1 MEGIS
6 NLLKKLSVEDVE
18 KLKALMSIIP
28 EAASKEIVTLRVFA
42 EEYRI
47 LIQNNRSV
55 SYLHSVNIALNYFL
69 EFSGPQTPINSISLK
84 EIESFIM
91 SLKKKVKKGYA
102 VYYRNLKSAF
112 NKAKDW
118 GYVKE
123 NYFTKIKLPKM
134 QKLAPIFI
142 DSDELAR
149 INEQINNDIVRDFV
163 TIGFYTGMRLNEIVN
178 LKWKNVNLD
187 TRIITVGDEEFT
199 TKGRNQRFIPI
210 CDEAME
216 VLKRRKK
223 VVGGGLLEVE
233 KPENRGQRTDVPA
246 RSGTGRS
253 QKAENGDLKAKNRS
267 QKAEGRCQKEESG
280 SQKSGREHEVIVY
293 HIKKDSPEGYVFC
306 KEDGEKFTGDYF
318 SRRFKRACRAAG
330 MDKSIHFHSL
340 RHSFASNLAQQG
352 VSLYVI
358 KELLGHSS
366 VSTTE
371 IYSHLNLETLKE
383 AISVLDGPQEKQAQL
398 SMSKTSGL
406 HLIDQKKME

>member
-1 MEGIS
+1 
-6 NLLKKLSVEDVE
+6 
-18 KLKALMSIIP
+18 
-28 EAASKEIVTLRVFA
+28 
-42 EEYRI
+42 
-47 LIQNNRSV
+47 
-55 SYLHSVNIALNYFL
+55 
-69 EFSGPQTPINSISLK
+69 
-84 EIESFIM
+84 M

-142 DSDELAR
+142 DSVELAR
-149 INEQINNDIVRDFV
+149 INKQIDNDIVRDFV
-163 TIGFYTGMRLNEIVN
+163 TIGFYTGMRWNEIVN
-178 LKWKNVNLD
+178 LKWKNVNLE
-187 TRIITVGDEEFT
+187 TRIITVGDEEFV
-199 TKGRNQRFIPI
+199 TKGRNQRFIPV
-210 CDEAME
+210 CDEVME
-216 VLKRRKK
+216 ILKRRKE
-223 VVGGGLLEVE
+223 VVGGGWLGVE
-233 KPENRGQRTDVPA
+233 KPETGGQRSEGRGSR

-253 QKAENGDLKAKNRS
+253 QEQETEVPAERQVPLETGVRNGTGRRRS
-267 QKAEGRCQKEESG
+267 QGNEHDVIIYHLGKENSG
-280 SQKSGREHEVIVY
+280 
-293 HIKKDSPEGYVFC
+293 GYVFC

-330 MDKSIHFHSL
+330 MNKSIHFHSL

-371 IYSHLNLETLKE
+371 IYSHLNLETLKK
-383 AISVLDGPQEKQAQL
+383 AISVLDGPQEKQAE
-398 SMSKTSGL
+398 SVGVKNTG
-406 HLIDQKKME
+406 IAVN

>member
-6 NLLKKLSVEDVE
+6 RLLKKLSVEDVE

-42 EEYRI
+42 EEYRT
-47 LIQNNRSV
+47 LIQNNRSI

-69 EFSGPQTPINSISLK
+69 EFSGPQTPINKISLK
-84 EIESFIM
+84 EIELFIM
-91 SLKKKVKKGYA
+91 FLKKKVKKGYA

-123 NYFTKIKLPKM
+123 NYFIKIKLPKM

-187 TRIITVGDEEFT
+187 TRIITVGDEEFM

-216 VLKRRKK
+216 ILSGKRKI
-223 VVGGGLLEVE
+223 
-233 KPENRGQRTDVPA
+233 
-246 RSGTGRS
+246 
-253 QKAENGDLKAKNRS
+253 ENGNNK
-267 QKAEGRCQKEESG
+267 GG
-280 SQKSGREHEVIVY
+280 SHEVKVY
-293 HIKKDSPEGYVFC
+293 HIKKDSTEGYVFY

-318 SRRFKRACRAAG
+318 SRRFKRACIAAG
-330 MDKSIHFHSL
+330 MNKSIHFHSL
-340 RHSFASNLAQQG
+340 RHSFASNLAQKG
-352 VSLYVI
+352 VSLYSI

-406 HLIDQKKME
+406 RLIDSEKKWSEK

>member
-28 EAASKEIVTLRVFA
+28 EATSKEIVTLRVFA

-84 EIESFIM
+84 EIESFVM
-91 SLKKKVKKGYA
+91 SLKKKVKKGYV

-118 GYVKE
+118 GYVRE

-142 DSDELAR
+142 DSDELVR
-149 INEQINNDIVRDFV
+149 INKQIDNDIVRDFV
-163 TIGFYTGMRLNEIVN
+163 TIGFFTGMRLNEIVN

-187 TRIITVGDEEFT
+187 TRIITVGDEEFV

-216 VLKRRKK
+216 VLKRRKE
-223 VVGGGLLEVE
+223 VVDGGWLEVG
-233 KPENRGQRTDVPA
+233 KPENRGQKFPIGLIGAGEAEVPT

-253 QKAENGDLKAKNRS
+253 QKNGE
-267 QKAEGRCQKEESG
+267 QKFPIGSGQEESG
-280 SQKSGREHEVIVY
+280 SLKSKDRSREKNNPGERHEVVVY
-293 HIKKDSPEGYVFC
+293 HIKKNSTKGYVFC
-306 KEDGEKFTGDYF
+306 KSNGEKFTGDYF
-318 SRRFKRACRAAG
+318 SRTF
-330 MDKSIHFHSL
+330 
-340 RHSFASNLAQQG
+340 
-352 VSLYVI
+352 
-358 KELLGHSS
+358 
-366 VSTTE
+366 
-371 IYSHLNLETLKE
+371 
-383 AISVLDGPQEKQAQL
+383 
-398 SMSKTSGL
+398 
-406 HLIDQKKME
+406 